1 MLMPQVLRLTRWEW
15 YKLRRLRMPW
25 ILLTAAVLV
34 SQLGIWVSYLAYHN
48 DSVQEVVGGGAS
60 SYSMSWDENEKL
72 SVTMTCADV
81 VNGRMPAGF
90 NQLTEGQQ
98 EEFLKESAA
107 WRAGG
112 ECEDFQS
119 IDELRKGFT
128 LPDSITGSITGF
140 SSLGPIAIGPL
151 LVMILAASLFGT
163 EYGWG
168 TLRTVLSGGIGRWKF
183 LSSKLLLALRL
194 CSDVLIVISLLAVG
208 SSLMAAL
215 IPPSE
220 TGGLADSGRWTDV
233 VIIFFKTL
241 YGLLP
246 FVALSVFVTVLTS
259 SRGVGI
265 ALSVGYFLLESIVG
279 PLLHLSDTLDG
290 IADYLLIQSFRS
302 WTAAPAPDHSS
313 DAVQAFVVIL
323 AYIVC
328 LVAGTSWIFKR
339 RDIRGAIGD

>member
-1 MLMPQVLRLTRWEW
+1 
-15 YKLRRLRMPW
+15 
-25 ILLTAAVLV
+25 
-34 SQLGIWVSYLAYHN
+34 
-48 DSVQEVVGGGAS
+48 
-60 SYSMSWDENEKL
+60 
-72 SVTMTCADV
+72 
-81 VNGRMPAGF
+81 
-90 NQLTEGQQ
+90 
-98 EEFLKESAA
+98 
-107 WRAGG
+107 
-112 ECEDFQS
+112 
-119 IDELRKGFT
+119 
-128 LPDSITGSITGF
+128 
-140 SSLGPIAIGPL
+140 
-151 LVMILAASLFGT
+151 
-163 EYGWG
+163 
-168 TLRTVLSGGIGRWKF
+168 
-183 LSSKLLLALRL
+183 
-194 CSDVLIVISLLAVG
+194 
-208 SSLMAAL
+208 MAAL

-220 TGGLADSGRWTDV
+220 TGGLADSGRWSDV

-246 FVALSVFVTVLTS
+246 FVALSVFATVLTS

-328 LVAGTSWIFKR
+328 LIAGTSWIFKR